1 MDTDRDY
8 QLYSQQQ
15 GEKPYQHLSQ
25 NQIAGGEEGSGQ
37 TLDLAWLFSVVRRR
51 AAVMAASAIALS
63 ALAGS
68 VIIWQAK
75 KTPPSY
81 QGSFRVLVEPV
92 TAEGRLAKLS
102 LLAQTGT
109 STGASEI
116 SKLGVDSS
124 DLADYQTQIEVLK
137 SPKLLTPVAKQL
149 QARYPELTYESLKNQ
164 IEIARVTYEKD
175 GKQQG
180 TKILGVTYKDIN
192 PEKIRYVLDRLASTY
207 LNYSLQERLSSLH
220 QGIHFIDDQL
230 PALQQRVDQLQGQLQ
245 TLRQQYTLNEPDST
259 GKSLTEQAQYL
270 KSQRIEI
277 EAELAQTRAF
287 YATRQ
292 QQLAEGNL
300 TSVLTSDPNKADT
313 YENLIGQLQKIE
325 SDIALQSSQFRESS
339 PTIQNLRDKQA
350 NLRAIVAQEARKSL
364 TNIAGRI
371 RELEARERSLKA
383 SEEAI
388 NQQIK
393 VFPMVIR
400 RYSDL
405 TRELQ
410 VATDSL
416 KEFLEKR
423 ESLKLDAS
431 QREIPWELI
440 APPEIPRDRTG
451 KFVPASESQTKRQL
465 AIAAILSLL
474 LGIGIGFVVEIL
486 HTVFHTPDEI
496 KAATRL
502 RLLGVIPFA
511 KELKKLD
518 RRPKRLAPAFL
529 EQVNSRTLLPSYGQ
543 VTNEQTASFLEA
555 FRSLYTNIRLL
566 SARKPIHSLAIGSA
580 VPGDGK
586 TSVAVYLARTAAS
599 IGQRVLL
606 VDADL
611 RRPQL
616 HLRLG
621 LPNTEGLNEVIT
633 TDLSLN
639 DAIQQSSVEENL
651 FVLTA
656 GQPTTDSIK
665 LLSSAK
671 MQYLMEQFQAFFDL
685 VIYDTPPL
693 LGLADGNI
701 VAAHTDGIVV
711 VVGLEKTD
719 RLLLTKSMEGLKIAG
734 ASVLGVVANGIKGY
748 TADAYTLDH
757 RQYQTLEQ

>member
-1 MDTDRDY
+1 
-8 QLYSQQQ
+8 
-15 GEKPYQHLSQ
+15 
-25 NQIAGGEEGSGQ
+25 
-37 TLDLAWLFSVVRRR
+37 
-51 AAVMAASAIALS
+51 
-63 ALAGS
+63 
-68 VIIWQAK
+68 
-75 KTPPSY
+75 
-81 QGSFRVLVEPV
+81 
-92 TAEGRLAKLS
+92 
-102 LLAQTGT
+102 
-109 STGASEI
+109 
-116 SKLGVDSS
+116 
-124 DLADYQTQIEVLK
+124 
-137 SPKLLTPVAKQL
+137 
-149 QARYPELTYESLKNQ
+149 
-164 IEIARVTYEKD
+164 
-175 GKQQG
+175 
-180 TKILGVTYKDIN
+180 
-192 PEKIRYVLDRLASTY
+192 
-207 LNYSLQERLSSLH
+207 
-220 QGIHFIDDQL
+220 
-230 PALQQRVDQLQGQLQ
+230 
-245 TLRQQYTLNEPDST
+245 
-259 GKSLTEQAQYL
+259 
-270 KSQRIEI
+270 
-277 EAELAQTRAF
+277 
-287 YATRQ
+287 
-292 QQLAEGNL
+292 
-300 TSVLTSDPNKADT
+300 
-313 YENLIGQLQKIE
+313 
-325 SDIALQSSQFRESS
+325 
-339 PTIQNLRDKQA
+339 
-350 NLRAIVAQEARKSL
+350 VAQEARKSL

-371 RELEARERSLKA
+371 QELEARERSLKA
-383 SEEAI
+383 SEEVI
-388 NQQIK
+388 TQQIK
-393 VFPMVIR
+393 VFPEVIR

-440 APPEIPRDRTG
+440 APPEIPRDKTG
-451 KFVPASESQTKRQL
+451 KLVPASERQTKRQL
-465 AIAAILSLL
+465 SIAAILSLL

-518 RRPKRLAPAFL
+518 KRPKRLAPAFP
-529 EQVNSRTLLPSYGQ
+529 EQVNSPALLPRYGQ
-543 VTNEQTASFLEA
+543 VSNEQTASFLEA

-586 TSVAVYLARTAAS
+586 TSVALYLARTAAS

-621 LPNTEGLNEVIT
+621 LANTEGLNEVIT

-701 VAAHTDGIVV
+701 VAAHTDGIIL